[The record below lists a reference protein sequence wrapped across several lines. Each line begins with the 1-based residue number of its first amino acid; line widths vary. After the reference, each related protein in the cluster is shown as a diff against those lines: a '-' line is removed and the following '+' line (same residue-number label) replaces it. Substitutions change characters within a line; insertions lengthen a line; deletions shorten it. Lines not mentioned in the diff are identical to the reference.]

1 MEELYRENIKIV
13 FHFLCSLCH
22 DEGLAEELTQ
32 ETFLKTYQSI
42 KRYDGSCK
50 ISTWLCAI
58 AKNTYYQYL
67 SKANKEIPKDMS
79 SKDISS
85 KDISTEEQIWEV
97 TPEREVLAKIELMD
111 VLKLMQ
117 SLPETMREVMYLR
130 ITGALTFKEIG
141 EIMGKSENWTRVT
154 FYRGKERILKEY
166 HSKNKKGE

>member
-22 DEGLAEELTQ
+22 DEDLAEELSQ
-32 ETFLKTYQSI
+32 DTFLKAYQSI
-42 KRYDGSCK
+42 ERYDGSCK
-50 ISTWLCAI
+50 ISSWLCAI

-67 SKANKEIPKDMS
+67 SKAKKEIPKDMS
-79 SKDISS
+79 
-85 KDISTEEQIWEV
+85 TEEQIWEL

-117 SLPETMREVMYLR
+117 HLPEKMKEVMYLR
-130 ITGALTFKEIG
+130 ITGALTFKDIG

-154 FYRGKERILKEY
+154 YYRGKERIIKEY
-166 HSKNKKGE
+166 HLKKGKGE